1 MQSPIAEYFRFKFI
15 IFNLF
20 ILGFILALTGPFL
33 YPNVYF
39 RICEGVMAYYLIKF
53 FTMSL
58 IMAHNCYQFNKNLRK
73 GEIMEGET
81 SSSSTTHVFII
92 PNFKEDIEILR

>member
-1 MQSPIAEYFRFKFI
+1 MHSPIAQYFKYKFI

-20 ILGFILALTGPFL
+20 VVGLVLAATGPIL

-39 RICEGVMAYYLIKF
+39 RICEGVIAYYAIKF

-58 IMAHNCYQFNKNLRK
+58 IMAHNYYQFNQNMQQ
-73 GEIMEGET
+73 G
-81 SSSSTTHVFII
+81 
-92 PNFKEDIEILR
+92 